1 MGLPAQCQTVH
12 IQGPA
17 TVYSLCRRCIGG
29 AAVSHVYIKQ
39 KQSLQLRPRWSG
51 QPAQYRGRH
60 GRCQAASR
68 PVVPDMPFPGDDQGS
83 TIYSALSGLESAA
96 EELIAKADEASSS
109 LTGTSQPASGLDDG
123 SQSNGAS
130 PGDPKPRGPVPHRW
144 VIVGAMALAFVLCNM
159 DKVHPPSVSHTAASL
174 RTCTPSWCKW
184 HLCNGKM
191 RLCRHT

>member
-1 MGLPAQCQTVH
+1 MGHPAQCQTMH

-17 TVYSLCRRCIGG
+17 IACSLCIRCIRGG
-29 AAVSHVYIKQ
+29 AVSHAHIKQ

-51 QPAQYRGRH
+51 QTVQHSGRH

-96 EELIAKADEASSS
+96 EDLIAKADEASSS

-123 SQSNGAS
+123 SQSNGTS
-130 PGDPKPRGPVPHRW
+130 PGNQKPRGPVPHRW

-159 DKVHPPSVSHTAASL
+159 DKVCPPSSSHTTASL
-174 RTCTPSWCKW
+174 RTCTTSQSK
-184 HLCNGKM
+184 
-191 RLCRHT
+191 